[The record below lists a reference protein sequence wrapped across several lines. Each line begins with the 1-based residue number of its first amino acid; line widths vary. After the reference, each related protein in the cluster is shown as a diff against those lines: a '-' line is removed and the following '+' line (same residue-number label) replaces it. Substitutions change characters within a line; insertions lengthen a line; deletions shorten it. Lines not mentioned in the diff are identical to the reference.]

1 MKKSII
7 TLALLFAASSAF
19 AVEPSA
25 SPEQGKGTGPN
36 FEKRKAEI
44 VSRINARIARNQDE
58 LSCVQAA
65 KDHADL
71 KESRKKMKREMKKQ
85 HRQNHEKRDGQ
96 RQ

>member
-19 AVEPSA
+19 AVEPT
-25 SPEQGKGTGPN
+25 PGEGKGAGPN

-44 VSRINARIARNQDE
+44 ISRINVRIARNQDE

-71 KESRKKMKREMKKQ
+71 KECRKKMKREMKEQ
-85 HRQNHEKRDGQ
+85 HRKNHEKRDGQ
-96 RQ
+96 RP